1 MSSQHNPRAKPAKM
15 QMDNVCVAFGD
26 KQILSNLSLAIEE
39 GSFSCICGP
48 SGCGKTTI
56 MSILAG
62 YLQPDS
68 GRCLFNGNPVTGPSP
83 DRLAVFQENTLFQ
96 WMTLW
101 DNTLFGPRIQ
111 GKDLKAAAEKA
122 WELIRLT
129 GLEGFEGKYPN
140 QLSGGM
146 QRRAE
151 LIRAL
156 INDPEILL
164 LDEPFRGLD
173 AMTRSMMQEYFLNVF
188 ENTRTTMLLITSEL
202 DEAVF
207 MSDTVYLLSTM
218 PTAIKK
224 RLTVPLARP
233 RGFELLTSREFADI
247 QAEAYGII
255 EVEAL
260 KAFEHMPAVGQ

>member
-1 MSSQHNPRAKPAKM
+1 MTSPTAPHAATAKM
-15 QMDNVCVAFGD
+15 QMNDVCVSFGG
-26 KQILSNLSLAIEE
+26 KQILENISLTIAD

-56 MSILAG
+56 MSVLAG
-62 YLQPDS
+62 YHMPDS
-68 GRCLFNGNPVTGPSP
+68 GACTFNGLPITGPSP

-101 DNTLFGPRIQ
+101 DNALFGPRIQ
-111 GKDLKAAAEKA
+111 GKDMETASEKA
-122 WELIRLT
+122 RELIRLT

-156 INDPEILL
+156 INKPQILL
-164 LDEPFRGLD
+164 MDEPFRGLD
-173 AMTRSMMQEYFLNVF
+173 AMTRGMMQEYFLNVF
-188 ENTRTTMLLITSEL
+188 ETTGTTMLLITSEL

-218 PTAIKK
+218 PTTIKHTI
-224 RLTVPLARP
+224 RVSLPRP
-233 RGFELLTSREFADI
+233 RTLAHQTSQEFADI

-255 EVEAL
+255 EMEAL
-260 KAFEHMPAVGQ
+260 RAFEHIPSA